1 MKRYY
6 PASIIPAE
14 EGGYLLQFRDLEE
27 AFTQADSIDELMLMA
42 EDVLEAVLE
51 SRLELN
57 LSLPAP
63 SEPIEGDVV
72 VAARFSILALVA

>member
-6 PASIIPAE
+6 PARIQPAE
-14 EGGYLLQFRDLEE
+14 EGGYILQFHDLEE
-27 AFTQADSIDELMLMA
+27 AFTQANSIDELMVMA

-57 LSLPAP
+57 LAMPEPSKP
-63 SEPIEGDVV
+63 SENDVIIAARV
-72 VAARFSILALVA
+72 SITAVAA